1 LIVKNPALDKLRQE
15 LRRGAIVL
23 AVLAQL
29 QTEQYGYSLRK
40 TLAERGIQIDE
51 GTLYPLIRRLER
63 QGLLTSEWREDGR
76 RKKRFYKVSAFGE
89 QAYEQLLDDWR
100 ALDVGIRNSLPQT
113 RGCN

>member
-1 LIVKNPALDKLRQE
+1 M
-15 LRRGAIVL
+15 L

-40 TLAERGIQIDE
+40 TLAEQGIQIDE

-76 RKKRFYKVSAFGE
+76 RKKRFYKVSALGE
-89 QAYEQLLDDWR
+89 AAYEQLLDDWR
-100 ALDVGIRNSLPQT
+100 ALDAGIRNSLPQT
-113 RGCN
+113 QELTQR